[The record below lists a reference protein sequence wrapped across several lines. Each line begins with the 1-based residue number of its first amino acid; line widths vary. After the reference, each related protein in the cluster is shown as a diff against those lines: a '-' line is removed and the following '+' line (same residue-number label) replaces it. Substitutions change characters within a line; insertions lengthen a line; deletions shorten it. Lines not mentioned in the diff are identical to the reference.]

1 MFDIET
7 KYAALQALKICR
19 ASLAQD
25 FTDQNPEIFAASY
38 KYEDSPAM
46 LTVAMDKYFI
56 SWLSSHWLVFQEFSL
71 QFAEQERQ
79 HVEKVFAEVFLSLLQ
94 KWSLVNSNNKT
105 KHDFGLKLISEM
117 QTALTKFAKA
127 GENSNMMKNRLEVA
141 LEKNRV
147 IFNRSIRNLGRE
159 DI

>member
-1 MFDIET
+1 MFDVET
-7 KYAALQALKICR
+7 KYAALQTLRICR
-19 ASLAQD
+19 ASLAHD

-46 LTVAMDKYFI
+46 LTVAIDKYFI
-56 SWLSSHWLVFQEFSL
+56 SWLSSHWLVFKECSSQFS
-71 QFAEQERQ
+71 EKERP
-79 HVEKVFAEVFLSLLQ
+79 HVEKAFAEMFRSLLQ

-105 KHDFGLKLISEM
+105 KHEFSLKLIREM
-117 QTALTKFAKA
+117 QTALTKFLQA

-147 IFNRSIRNLGRE
+147 IFNRAIKDLGRE

>member
-1 MFDIET
+1 M
-7 KYAALQALKICR
+7 
-19 ASLAQD
+19 
-25 FTDQNPEIFAASY
+25 
-38 KYEDSPAM
+38 
-46 LTVAMDKYFI
+46 
-56 SWLSSHWLVFQEFSL
+56 